1 LETQRNERRYV
12 YCTTGNTSNKK
23 IKKYWNAK
31 ENIYEGKRK
40 STPLLV
46 DTDEENQVVEQ
57 NPRAKLTQVC
67 EALDI
72 DTDLLR
78 FPSNGFTMESLE
90 KSTGTKREKRIVREI
105 V

>member
-1 LETQRNERRYV
+1 M
-12 YCTTGNTSNKK
+12 
-23 IKKYWNAK
+23 
-31 ENIYEGKRK
+31 
-40 STPLLV
+40 
-46 DTDEENQVVEQ
+46 EQ

-78 FPSNGFTMESLE
+78 FPSNSFTMESLE